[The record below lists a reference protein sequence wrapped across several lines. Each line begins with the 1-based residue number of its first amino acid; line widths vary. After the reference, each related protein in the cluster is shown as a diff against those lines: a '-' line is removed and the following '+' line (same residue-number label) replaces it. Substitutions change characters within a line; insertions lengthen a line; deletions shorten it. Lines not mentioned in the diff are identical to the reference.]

1 MVSRTQSPIDSYQL
15 ALVVSAE
22 QQHLLYDALLPFQ
35 GIVKDIVFYVKPG
48 TQVLVLLNC
57 GNSASAFVLR
67 PKMAKVAEGLK
78 ASLVQLDSLQGA
90 QRMEFQGN
98 LSHFPLSTTPA

>member
-15 ALVVSAE
+15 ALVVNAE

-35 GIVKDIVFYVKPG
+35 GAVKDVVFYVKPG
-48 TQVLVLLNC
+48 TQVMVLLNC

-67 PKMAKVAEGLK
+67 PKLAKVAELLK
-78 ASLVQLDSLQGA
+78 ASLV
-90 QRMEFQGN
+90 
-98 LSHFPLSTTPA
+98 